1 VESAKCELL
10 VIRRRKERYH
20 YAAVYQSPVSDTTPI
35 SGGLDVAQR
44 AF

>member
-20 YAAVYQSPVSDTTPI
+20 YAAETQSPVSDTMPL
-35 SGGLDVAQR
+35 SGGLDVTQR